1 MKKDTKSSTMRRLI
15 VIANILEA
23 IAWVRNLMNIAWAK
37 HTQSR
42 HKDRQNC
49 VGWVNCKSGLIF
61 YLIICVGST
70 DEKIV
75 S

>member
-49 VGWVNCKSGLIF
+49 VG
-61 YLIICVGST
+61 
-70 DEKIV
+70 
-75 S
+75 